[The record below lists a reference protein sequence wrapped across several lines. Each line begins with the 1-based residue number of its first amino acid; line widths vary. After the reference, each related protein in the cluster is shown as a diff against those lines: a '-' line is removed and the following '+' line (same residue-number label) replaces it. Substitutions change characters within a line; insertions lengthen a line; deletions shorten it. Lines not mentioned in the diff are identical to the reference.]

1 MISIVIPTRNEEK
14 IIETTLSGLKKLT
27 LPHEIIIIDGKST
40 DKTIEIAK
48 KYADKIVDQ
57 NQSKPKTI
65 AEGRNEGAA
74 VASGDYIVF
83 FDADC
88 SIVDPNDFFQKA
100 LAYFETHPKT
110 VALAA
115 RLKVLP
121 EMSTLMDKIVFASV
135 NVTYAF
141 FNNILHIGAASTEFM
156 MVKKEAFHKVGGFKA
171 TLIAAEDINFF
182 YAISRIG
189 HTHLLRSLIVFHTG
203 RRAHKVGWPKLLWE
217 WFTNTISLIFFKKAA
232 SKEWTVIR

>member
-14 IIETTLSGLKKLT
+14 IIEQTLSSLKRLT
-27 LPHEIIIIDGKST
+27 IPHEIIISDGHST
-40 DKTIEIAK
+40 DNTLEIAK
-48 KYADKIVDQ
+48 RYADKII
-57 NQSKPKTI
+57 NQDLNRPKTI

-74 VASGDYIVF
+74 ASTGEFIVF

-88 SIVDPNDFFQKA
+88 SIKDPNQFFTTA
-100 LAYFETHPKT
+100 LAYFASHPKT

-121 EMSTLMDKIVFASV
+121 EMSNWMDKIVFAGV
-135 NVTYAF
+135 NITYSF
-141 FNNILHIGAASTEFM
+141 FNNILGIGAASTEFM
-156 MVKKEAFHKVGGFKA
+156 MVRKETFHNVGGFKA
-171 TLIAAEDINFF
+171 TLVAAEDINFF
-182 YAISRIG
+182 YSISRLG
-189 HTHLLRSLIVFHTG
+189 RTHLLRSLIVYHTG

-217 WFTNTISLIFFKKAA
+217 WFTNTVSLIFFKKAA